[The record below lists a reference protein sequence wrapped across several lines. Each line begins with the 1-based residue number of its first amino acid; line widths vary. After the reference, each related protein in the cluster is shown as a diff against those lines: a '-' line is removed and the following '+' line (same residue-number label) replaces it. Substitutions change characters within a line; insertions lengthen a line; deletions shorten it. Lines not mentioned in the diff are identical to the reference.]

1 MAKQPYYHRATILFT
16 GKGVTLNAQEL
27 ELRLRTALG
36 KDFID
41 VQVEEFEAPEP
52 GDPADL

>member
-16 GKGVTLNAQEL
+16 GKGVTMSRNEL
-27 ELRLRTALG
+27 EAVLRKALG
-36 KDFID
+36 KSYTD
-41 VQVEEFEAPEP
+41 VVVEEFEEPEP